1 MERKI
6 GEIFEH
12 DGEWYQCIK
21 STDDT
26 CMNCDM
32 NFDGKCPIPLKECEE
47 SGRSDKSY
55 VIFKKLK
62 PVGDP
67 FACNYFGDK
76 SPLVA
81 QKYRLHH
88 MPAILPDIPHVYSDD
103 GNETTVAIEIKQ
115 DKKDEKDME
124 ENKNNTGNC
133 SECGDSRLEVIARA
147 KEDLF
152 KSTNIE
158 SNEEE
163 MAVLDNI
170 LFRCY
175 QMGWLDR
182 YEEKEPNLKEFDLE
196 AAKAGKPVCTR
207 DGRKARII
215 CFDKKDEDNI
225 YPIVCLV
232 QDGETESLGIF
243 MKDGHS
249 LVGEEET
256 PSDLMMLPEKHEGW
270 VNVYKAS
277 IGYESGKIY
286 DSKEKA
292 VQSANPNCIATV
304 KIQWEE

>member
-26 CMNCDM
+26 CMKCDM
-32 NFDGKCPIPLKECEE
+32 NFDGKCPIPLKECQE

-124 ENKNNTGNC
+124 EKK
-133 SECGDSRLEVIARA
+133 L
-147 KEDLF
+147 
-152 KSTNIE
+152 
-158 SNEEE
+158 
-163 MAVLDNI
+163 
-170 LFRCY
+170 
-175 QMGWLDR
+175 
-182 YEEKEPNLKEFDLE
+182 NLKPFDLE

-249 LVGEEET
+249 LVGVEET

-270 VNVYKAS
+270 VNVFNHGNNDTYVGNFIFPTEELA
-277 IGYESGKIY
+277 
-286 DSKEKA
+286 KEALSRMDGVKY
-292 VQSANPNCIATV
+292 IATV